1 MLSVWLS
8 TYGYKPLNGPCRRHT
23 FAAERATEKWA
34 AVFFST
40 LLLSVLLNGVLLS
53 SLLLSSLLLSG
64 VHLSVLLGCV
74 PSSSPIGPSRTEVAL
89 PIDPVK
95 R

>member
-53 SLLLSSLLLSG
+53 SLLLSG